1 MSRGVELNLFIGPA
15 VPVPAPR
22 AAIEALKKVRV
33 QVNSGDTPSGFE
45 LTFSLSKRSP
55 LQTLFLLTGGSSIP
69 IMRVVIMVTMGSS
82 AEVIMDGVMTHH
94 EVRPGTDG
102 GQSSLVVKGKD
113 LTALMDF
120 IELNGIPF
128 PAMSPAIRVLTILA
142 KYAAFGVVPMVIPSV
157 VEDLPIPIERIPT
170 QQGSDRAYV
179 SQLAH
184 EVGYVF
190 YMDPLPVPGAVRAY
204 WGPEIKVG
212 APQPALNTDMDV
224 FTNVESLTF
233 NFDKEMKEM
242 PVVFIQNQATKIP
255 IPIPIPDITP
265 LNPPLGAVP
274 PLPPKLKFLNDT
286 AKLSPIGAVMQGMAY
301 ASRHSDAVTGQGSL
315 NVTRYGRVLKARQL
329 VGVRG
334 AGDAFDGLYYVKSV
348 SHDIERGEYK
358 QNFSLARNGLLSTTS
373 RVPV

>member
-15 VPVPAPR
+15 VPIPAPR
-22 AAIEALKKVRV
+22 EVIDALEKVQV

-45 LTFSLSKRSP
+45 LTFALSKRSP

-69 IMRVVIMVTMGSS
+69 VMRVVIMVTMAGQ
-82 AEVIMDGVMTHH
+82 ADVIMDGVMTHH
-94 EVRPGTDG
+94 EVQPGSEG
-102 GQSSLVVKGKD
+102 GQSRLIVKGKD

-142 KYAAFGVVPMVIPSV
+142 KYAAFGIVPMVIPSV
-157 VEDLPIPIERIPT
+157 VEDLPIPIDRIPT
-170 QQGSDRAYV
+170 QQGSDLAYV

-190 YMDPLPVPGAVRAY
+190 YIDPLPVPGTARAY

-212 APQPALNTDMDV
+212 APQPALNTDMDS
-224 FTNVESLTF
+224 FTNVESLSF
-233 NFDKEMKEM
+233 NFDKDSKEL
-242 PVVFIQNQATKIP
+242 PIVFIQEPASKVP

-274 PLPPKLKFLNDT
+274 PLPPKLKFLNET

-301 ASRHSDAVTGQGSL
+301 ASQHSDAVSGEGSL
-315 NVTRYGRVLKARQL
+315 DVSRYGRVLKARRL

-348 SHDIERGEYK
+348 RHDIARGEYK
-358 QNFSLARNGLLSTTS
+358 QHFSLARNGLLST
-373 RVPV
+373 VPEVPA

>member
-1 MSRGVELNLFIGPA
+1 MQSSVELNLFIGPA

-22 AAIEALKKVRV
+22 VAIDALEKVRV

-69 IMRVVIMVTMGSS
+69 VMRVVIMVTMGAN

-94 EVRPGTDG
+94 EMQPGSDG
-102 GQSSLVVKGKD
+102 GKSSLIIKGKD

-120 IELNGIPF
+120 IEFDGLPY
-128 PAMSPAIRVLTILA
+128 PAMPPALRVLAILA

-157 VEDLPIPIERIPT
+157 VEDLPIPTERIPT
-170 QQGSDRAYV
+170 QQGSDLAYI
-179 SQLAH
+179 SQLAS

-190 YMDPLPVPGAVRAY
+190 YMDPLPVPGTCRAY

-212 APQPALNTDMDV
+212 PPQPALNTDMDV
-224 FTNVESLTF
+224 FTNVESLSF
-233 NFDKEMKEM
+233 QFDKELKEM
-242 PVVFIQNQATKIP
+242 PVVFIQNQATKAP

-274 PLPPKLKFLNDT
+274 PLPPKLRYLNDT
-286 AKLSPIGAVMQGMAY
+286 ARLSPLGAVMQGMAY
-301 ASRHSDAVTGQGSL
+301 ASQHSDAVTGEGSL

-348 SHDIERGEYK
+348 SHNIELGEYK
-358 QNFSLARNGLLSTTS
+358 QNFSLARNGLLSTTP

>member
-1 MSRGVELNLFIGPA
+1 MANAIELNLFIGPA
-15 VPVPAPR
+15 IPVPAPR
-22 AAIEALKKVRV
+22 AAIDALEKVQV
-33 QVNSGDTPSGFE
+33 QVNGGDMPSGFE
-45 LTFSLSKRSP
+45 LSFSLSKRSP
-55 LQTLFLLTGGSSIP
+55 LQTLFLLTGGSTIP
-69 IMRVVIMVTMGSS
+69 VMRVVIMVSLGGIS
-82 AEVIMDGVMTHH
+82 EVIMDGVMTHH
-94 EVRPGTDG
+94 EIRPGSDG
-102 GQSSLVVKGKD
+102 GKSTLVVKGKD

-120 IELNGIPF
+120 IELDGIPY
-128 PAMSPAIRVLTILA
+128 PAMPPAIRVLTILA
-142 KYAAFGVVPMVIPSV
+142 KYAAFGVIPMVIPSV

-170 QQGSDRAYV
+170 QQGSDLAYV

-190 YMDPLPVPGAVRAY
+190 YIDPLPVPGTVRAY

-212 APQPALNTDMDV
+212 PPQPALNTDMDV
-224 FTNVESLTF
+224 FTNVESLSF
-233 NFDKEMKEM
+233 QFDKELKEM
-242 PVVFIQNQATKIP
+242 PVVFIQNQATKAP

-274 PLPPKLKFLNDT
+274 PLPPKLKFLSDT

-301 ASRHSDAVTGQGSL
+301 ASRHSDVVTGEGSL

-334 AGDAFDGLYYVKSV
+334 AGEVFDGLYYVKSV
-348 SHDIERGEYK
+348 THNIERGEYK
-358 QNFSLARNGLLSTTS
+358 QNFSLARNGLLSTTP

>member
-1 MSRGVELNLFIGPA
+1 MDRVELNLFIGPA
-15 VPVPAPR
+15 VPIPAPR
-22 AAIEALKKVRV
+22 AVIDALDKV
-33 QVNSGDTPSGFE
+33 QVQVSGGDTPSGFE

-69 IMRVVIMVTMGSS
+69 ILRVVIMVTLGGS

-94 EVRPGTDG
+94 EVRPGSDG

-120 IELNGIPF
+120 VELNGLPF
-128 PAMSPAIRVLTILA
+128 PAMPPALRVLTILA

-170 QQGSDRAYV
+170 QQGSDLAYV

-190 YMDPLPVPGAVRAY
+190 YMDPLPAPGTCRAY

-212 APQPALNTDMDV
+212 KPQPALNTDMDA
-224 FTNVESLTF
+224 FTNVESLSF
-233 NFDKEMKEM
+233 NFDKEHKEM
-242 PVVFIQNQATKIP
+242 PVVFIQNQATKVP
-255 IPIPIPDITP
+255 VPIPIPDITP

-274 PLPPKLKFLNDT
+274 PLPPKLRFLDDT
-286 AKLSPIGAVMQGMAY
+286 AKLSPVGAIMQGMAY
-301 ASRHSDAVTGQGSL
+301 ASRHSDAVTGNGRL
-315 NVTRYGRVLKARQL
+315 DVTRYGRVLKARRL

-334 AGDAFDGLYYVKSV
+334 AGEAFDGLYYVKSV
-348 SHDIERGEYK
+348 THDIARGEYK
-358 QNFSLARNGLLSTTS
+358 QSFSLARNGLLSTVP
-373 RVPV
+373 RVPA